1 MGSARRFETKF
12 LVGLATLALAV
23 PFARGAAGGTLPDYP
38 ELFDPFSVPQ
48 LEMELTVAD
57 WDTIRYDLTFDIE
70 VPAQFWAEGEDPI
83 LVSVRRK
90 SSTGLPDEV
99 DPLKVGL
106 KIDINEYVDGQVWH
120 GQKKLSLENGAD
132 GGVVTEGFAWMLHR
146 RASQIDL
153 WNYRPGLA
161 NWVELSISLS
171 DDDPDLGVIS
181 QGVYANVEQPDKTFM
196 QHRDYYAG
204 GVDAWLYE
212 IDDVQGW
219 ALEEGDPHSPA
230 FDALCFAPFEALTCS
245 TPDAATLAATVQEW
259 VNVEN
264 LFSLGAVESFTGN
277 SDALFSHSKNFNFS
291 DFAPAAEGVSVP
303 PRVFH
308 PWDLDTGF
316 RGSDTDRSIYDV
328 AKNGNGDDYEQ
339 LILINP
345 TLQPV
350 YEEVFCELL
359 AGPLQLPGLQKD
371 LDDIETAIGAA
382 LAADPLAGEA
392 AGSFAALGNWIA
404 ERIPNVYSQ
413 LPECAAIF
421 RDNFE
426 RGDSVN
432 WSGTTN

>member
-1 MGSARRFETKF
+1 MFARPLARRLAAP
-12 LVGLATLALAV
+12 LVAGALVLAATAPVQA
-23 PFARGAAGGTLPDYP
+23 GALPDYP
-38 ELFDPFSVPQ
+38 DLFDPFALPQ
-48 LEMELTVAD
+48 LEMELTQAD
-57 WDTIRYDLTFDIE
+57 WDIIRYDLTFDIE
-70 VPAQFWAEGEDPI
+70 VPAMFGAVGEEPI

-99 DPLKVGL
+99 DPIKVGL
-106 KIDINEYVDGQVWH
+106 KIDINEYVGGQVWH

-146 RASQIDL
+146 RAAQIDL

-161 NWVELSISLS
+161 NWVELAISLS

-181 QGVYANVEQPDKTFM
+181 TGVYANVEQPDKTFM

-204 GVDAWLYE
+204 GVEAWMYE

-230 FDALCFAPFEALTCS
+230 FEALCFAPFEALTCP

-259 VNVEN
+259 IDVEN
-264 LFSLGAVESFTGN
+264 LFSLGAVEAFTGN

-291 DFAPAAEGVSVP
+291 DFAFPAEGATAP

-316 RGSDTDRSIYDV
+316 RGADTDRSIYDV

-345 TLQPV
+345 ALQPI

-371 LDDIETAIGAA
+371 LDDIEAAIGPA

-392 AGSFAALGNWIA
+392 AGSFAALGNWLA
-404 ERIPNVYSQ
+404 ERIPNVYGQ
-413 LPECAAIF
+413 LPLCAAIF

-426 RGDSVN
+426 RGDAVN
-432 WSGTTN
+432 WTVTQN